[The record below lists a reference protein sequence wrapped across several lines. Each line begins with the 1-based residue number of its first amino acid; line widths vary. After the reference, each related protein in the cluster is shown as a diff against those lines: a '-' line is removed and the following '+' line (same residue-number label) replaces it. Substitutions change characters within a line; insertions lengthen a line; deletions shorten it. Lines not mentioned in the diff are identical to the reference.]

1 MRTAFIYIGNINHL
15 NFDGSLYLQ
24 FNYEKVEEDKAK
36 RKRKEHPLWH
46 LIKTVVIFMWLTA
59 P

>member
-1 MRTAFIYIGNINHL
+1 MRTVFIYIGNINHL

-36 RKRKEHPLWH
+36 GKEKNIHFG
-46 LIKTVVIFMWLTA
+46 I
-59 P
+59 